1 MTVTTQFKQMIQREL
16 TWFYPWLLKFS
27 KRLLDNERQ
36 GHTLQPTALAHEVL
50 GKLLVWEGEVGDS
63 SQRGLQQLAASV
75 ARKTLI
81 DSGRRFSVRQKA
93 LNHVKAE
100 AREYQEIRPHSFD
113 QLLVALEQLQKIDS
127 QISRL
132 AELRFLEGY
141 SEEEAAEILGIS
153 SRTASRKWKF
163 AKAYLAKYLD
173 KD

>member
-1 MTVTTQFKQMIQREL
+1 MSVTTPFKQTIQREL
-16 TWFYPWLLKFS
+16 TWLYPWLLQFS
-27 KRLLDNERQ
+27 RRLLGNERP

-63 SQRGLQQLAASV
+63 SQRDLQQLAASV

-81 DSGRRFSVRQKA
+81 DSGRRFAARQKA
-93 LNHVKAE
+93 IAHITAK
-100 AREYQEIRPHSFD
+100 AREHREISPHSFD
-113 QLLVALEQLQKIDS
+113 ELLAALEQLQKIDS

-132 AELRFLEGY
+132 AELRFFEGY
-141 SEEEAAEILGIS
+141 SEEDAAEILGIS

-163 AKAYLAKYLD
+163 AKAYLAKHLA